1 MLYRLPW
8 WRAGELLRL
17 RAYEMR
23 EAAKPR
29 DSQGRG
35 LSLREQLMTR
45 MKNRKGR

>member
-8 WRAGELLRL
+8 GRAGELLRL

-23 EAAKPR
+23 EAARPR
-29 DSQGRG
+29 DEQGRG